1 MAKIRYCNYKD
12 LCSPRMRGKNA
23 WFTGRLFEKDLFK
36 QGTDEKMREISRAL
50 NNITQ
55 EMRSHRIGIDQKF
68 LSQILGHETQP

>member
-1 MAKIRYCNYKD
+1 
-12 LCSPRMRGKNA
+12 
-23 WFTGRLFEKDLFK
+23 
-36 QGTDEKMREISRAL
+36 L